1 MAYHRINDEGKSQ
14 MTYVEQSITSDLVSA
29 SPQSAA
35 IALMNDPIGFFQ
47 HSYKKMHSIDRDLLA
62 DLQRR
67 ALKMR
72 VEQQINTIPMVQK
85 LATTQGIRTIDD
97 INDAIPLFFE
107 HTMYKS
113 YPPMLLEKCQYQAL
127 TQWLGKLCAY
137 DLSQVDASGCKTIDD
152 WLDLLSTRT
161 DLDPVTSSGT
171 SGTMSFLPVGK
182 KDWRKNLG
190 ILRLTYMHR
199 FNEEPS
205 EEELL
210 RPVNVIYPEYIQGHG
225 TVFKMGNNQRRY
237 FAREQDN
244 HFFSLGEGKGS
255 ADLMYLAARLRA
267 AAAKG
272 DVSRVDVPST
282 LLARRDELMAMEKEK
297 EVAITQFID
306 RICNELAGE
315 VVYIAGF
322 PVNLYNIARKGL
334 KEGKRCHPDSRSVL
348 GAGGG
353 GKGVTVAEDWEEIC
367 REFYGVHN
375 FQQTYGMAEQ
385 PASCAV
391 SCSHGRYHIQPWTIP
406 YLLDPA
412 SSKPLPREG
421 IQTGRAAFFDL
432 TLEGIWGGII
442 SGDEVTINWEDPCPC
457 GKTSAHLGNIG
468 RFSEKYGVDDKITCA
483 ATPAAY
489 AEAMSYLQNFVA

>member
-1 MAYHRINDEGKSQ
+1 
-14 MTYVEQSITSDLVSA
+14 MTYIEKSITADSVSA
-29 SPQSAA
+29 APQEAA
-35 IALMNDPIGFFQ
+35 AALMNDPIAFFGG
-47 HSYKKMHSIDRDLLA
+47 SYKKIHAMDRDYLA

-72 VEQQINTIPMVQK
+72 VEQQIRRIPMVKK
-85 LATTQGIRTIDD
+85 LATAQGIDTVDD

-113 YPPMLLEKCQYQAL
+113 YPPMLLEQCQYQAL

-137 DLSQVDASGCKTIDD
+137 DVSQVDATGCKTIDE
-152 WLDLLSTRT
+152 WLDLLAAETE
-161 DLDPVTSSGT
+161 LDPVTSSGT

-199 FNEEPS
+199 FNEEPTV
-205 EEELL
+205 EELL
-210 RPVNVIYPEYIQGHG
+210 RPVNVMYPEYIQGHG

-237 FAREQDN
+237 FAREQDDY
-244 HFFSLGEGKGS
+244 FFSLDDGKGS

-272 DVSRVDVPST
+272 DASRVDVPAT
-282 LLARRDELMAMEKEK
+282 LLARRDELMAMEKDK
-297 EVAITQFID
+297 ELAIDRFID
-306 RICNELAGE
+306 RICTELEGE
-315 VVYIAGF
+315 LVYIAGF
-322 PVNLYNIARKGL
+322 PVNLYNIAKHGL
-334 KEGKRCHPDSRSVL
+334 KQGKRCRPDPRSVL

-353 GKGVTVAEDWEEIC
+353 GKGVTVADDWEEVC
-367 REFYGVHN
+367 SEFYGVSN

-406 YLLDPA
+406 YLLDPDT
-412 SSKPLPREG
+412 SKPLPRQG

-442 SGDEVTINWEDPCPC
+442 SGDEVTINWNEPCPC
-457 GKTSAHLGNIG
+457 GRGSAHLGDIG

>member
-1 MAYHRINDEGKSQ
+1 MRFVDQ
-14 MTYVEQSITSDLVSA
+14 TITSDNVKAATRDSA
-29 SPQSAA
+29 V
-35 IALMNDPIGFFQ
+35 ALMNDPIGFFQ
-47 HSYKKMHSIDRDLLA
+47 RSYKKMHSIDRERLA
-62 DLQRR
+62 DLQRI
-67 ALKMR
+67 ALALR
-72 VEQQINTIPMVQK
+72 VQQQTERIPMVEK
-85 LATTQGIRTIDD
+85 LAAAQGIRTIDD

-113 YPPMLLEKCQYQAL
+113 YPPMLLEKCQYTAL
-127 TQWLGKLCAY
+127 TRWLGKLCVY
-137 DLSQVDASGCKTIDD
+137 DLSHVDASACKTIDE
-152 WLDLLSTRT
+152 WLDLLT
-161 DLDPVTSSGT
+161 DKTELDPVTSSGT

-190 ILRLTYMHR
+190 ILRLTYLHR

-205 EEELL
+205 EDEYLE
-210 RPVNVIYPEYIQGHG
+210 PINVMYPEYIQGHG
-225 TVFKMGNNQRRY
+225 TVFKMGRNQRRY

-244 HFFSLGEGKGS
+244 HFFSLGEGRGS

-272 DVSRVDVPST
+272 DVSRVDVPVT
-282 LLARRDELMAMEKEK
+282 LLNRREELVAMEKEK
-297 EVAITQFID
+297 GAAITKFIN
-306 RICNELAGE
+306 RICDELEGKI
-315 VVYIAGF
+315 VYIAGF
-322 PVNLYNIARKGL
+322 PVNLYDIACRGL
-334 KEGKRCHPDSRSVL
+334 KDGKKCHPDPRSVL

-353 GKGVTVAEDWEEIC
+353 GKGVTVPDDWEEKC
-367 REFYGVHN
+367 RMFYGISE

-391 SCSHGRYHIQPWTIP
+391 TCSHDRYHIQPWTIP

-412 SSKPLPREG
+412 SSKPLPRKG

-442 SGDEVTINWEDPCPC
+442 SGDEVTINWQDPCPC
-457 GKTSAHLGNIG
+457 GRNSAHLGDIR
-468 RFSEKYGVDDKITCA
+468 RFSEKYGADDKITCA

-489 AEAMSYLQNFVA
+489 AEAMSYLKDFVA